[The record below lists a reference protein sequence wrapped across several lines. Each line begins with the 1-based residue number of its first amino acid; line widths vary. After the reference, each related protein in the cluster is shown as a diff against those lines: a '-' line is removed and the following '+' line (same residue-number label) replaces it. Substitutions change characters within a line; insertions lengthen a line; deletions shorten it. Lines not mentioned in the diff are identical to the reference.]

1 MPIGELATFDEGD
14 FQGTVDYSSSLKS
27 MKLGMD
33 NKDITYNFFAEKEP
47 YKSYIII
54 GSETSNLLTKW
65 RLWINNFSLTK
76 EFRPNI
82 NLEYNSKYFNIH
94 VFDVSHFVKKGKNE
108 FVINSV
114 TIEPITVNFINNLIF
129 YNIPNFYTKF
139 STKAGVLML
148 RSSERLILKN
158 FHKSYIILK
167 NPNKSILKIYGDNTL
182 LSEISDN
189 KNSEEIEINEN
200 KEIDIIHEGQVKSP
214 AFVYLHY
221 TAKTESPKIDIS
233 VDGKII
239 DKGILISVENC
250 GEIDLDKLLV
260 NVMLNGVTIHFK
272 TFEDVKIKSEI
283 KYEIP
288 VNSLLQKKG
297 SLNIRVVGVK
307 AGLRKVIDKEIER

>member
-14 FQGTVDYSSSLKS
+14 FQGTIDYSSSLKS
-27 MKLGMD
+27 IKLGMD
-33 NKDITYNFFAEKEP
+33 NKEISYNFFAEKEP
-47 YKSYIII
+47 YKSYMII
-54 GSETSNLLTKW
+54 GTETPNLLTKW

-94 VFDVSHFVKKGKNE
+94 VFDISHFVKKGKNE

-114 TIEPITVNFINNLIF
+114 TVEPITVNFINSLIF
-129 YNIPNFYTKF
+129 YNISNFYTKF
-139 STKAGVLML
+139 STKAGILML
-148 RSSERLILKN
+148 KSSERLMLKN

-167 NPNKSILKIYGDNTL
+167 NPNKSVLKIYGDGTL
-182 LSEISDN
+182 LSEIGDN

-200 KEIDIIHEGQVKSP
+200 KEIDIIHEGQVKCP
-214 AFVYLHY
+214 AFIYLHY

-233 VDGKII
+233 VDGKVI
-239 DKGILISVENC
+239 DKGILLNIENC

-260 NVMLNGVTIHFK
+260 NIMLNGVTVHFK
-272 TFEDVKIKSEI
+272 TFEDVKTKSI
-283 KYEIP
+283 IRYEIP
-288 VNSLLQKKG
+288 MSSLLQKKG
-297 SLNIRVVGVK
+297 NLNIRVVGVK

>member
-14 FQGTVDYSSSLKS
+14 FQGTIDYSSSLKS
-27 MKLGMD
+27 IKLGMD
-33 NKDITYNFFAEKEP
+33 NKEITYNFVAEKEP
-47 YKSYIII
+47 YKSYMII
-54 GSETSNLLTKW
+54 GTETPNLLSKW

-114 TIEPITVNFINNLIF
+114 TVEPITVNFINSLIF
-129 YNIPNFYTKF
+129 YSISNFYTRF
-139 STKAGVLML
+139 STKAGILML
-148 RSSERLILKN
+148 KASDRLMLKN

-167 NPNKSILKIYGDNTL
+167 NPNKSILKIYGDGTL
-182 LSEISDN
+182 LSEIGDN

-200 KEIDIIHEGQVKSP
+200 KEIDIIHEGQVKCP

-239 DKGILISVENC
+239 DKGILINVENC
-250 GEIDLDKLLV
+250 GEIDLDKLLI
-260 NVMLNGVTIHFK
+260 NVMLNGITIHFK
-272 TFEDVKIKSEI
+272 TFEDVRTKSI
-283 KYEIP
+283 IRYEIP
-288 VNSLLQKKG
+288 ISALSQKKG
-297 SLNIRVVGVK
+297 NLNIRVVGVK
-307 AGLRKVIDKEIER
+307 AGLRKVVDKEIER

>member
-14 FQGTVDYSSSLKS
+14 FQGTIDYSSSLKS
-27 MKLGMD
+27 IKLGMD
-33 NKDITYNFFAEKEP
+33 NKEISYNFFAEKEP
-47 YKSYIII
+47 YKSYMII
-54 GSETSNLLTKW
+54 GTETPNLLTKW

-94 VFDVSHFVKKGKNE
+94 VFDISHFVKKGKNE

-114 TIEPITVNFINNLIF
+114 TVEPITVNFINSLIF
-129 YNIPNFYTKF
+129 YNISNFYTKF
-139 STKAGVLML
+139 STKAGILML
-148 RSSERLILKN
+148 KSSERLMLKN

-167 NPNKSILKIYGDNTL
+167 NPNKSVLKIYGDGTL
-182 LSEISDN
+182 LSEIGDN

-200 KEIDIIHEGQVKSP
+200 KEIDIIHEGQVKCP
-214 AFVYLHY
+214 AFIYLHY

-233 VDGKII
+233 VDGKVI
-239 DKGILISVENC
+239 DKGILLNIENC

-260 NVMLNGVTIHFK
+260 NIMLNGVTVHFK
-272 TFEDVKIKSEI
+272 TFENVKTKSI
-283 KYEIP
+283 IRYEIP
-288 VNSLLQKKG
+288 MSSLLQKKG
-297 SLNIRVVGVK
+297 NLNIRVVGVK